1 MSSQRFST
9 QLVSDYHI
17 RVDSGT
23 LVKVV
28 FWVFFSLNVFSNG
41 TCASVNIKL
50 LVLSHVYFSRFHW

>member
-9 QLVSDYHI
+9 QLVIDYYI

-28 FWVFFSLNVFSNG
+28 VFSVNVFSNG